1 MSIDPSRAR
10 TLMRILLLLSALLL
24 ARQACAAGDFFDFPL
39 VNDVLC
45 GAHRYLTSKFAPL
58 VAVLVL
64 GGAGIAHWL
73 GQGKFWGTLIVVMLI
88 LGALLGLG
96 SVIARFSGVTASC
109 LVSSGG
115 F

>member
-1 MSIDPSRAR
+1 MKHR
-10 TLMRILLLLSALLL
+10 TALLKTLLWLSALLF
-24 ARQACAAGDFFDFPL
+24 ARQAVAASPDLFDFPI
-39 VNDVLC
+39 VTDVLC

-88 LGALLGLG
+88 LGAVIGLG
-96 SVIARFSGVTASC
+96 TVIARFSGVAVSC
-109 LVSSGG
+109 LAVIGG
-115 F
+115 P